1 MEYKGE
7 ERVNIRLKF
16 FLLLAIVIYFYSIIF
31 LEKKQKLQ
39 LRYSLIW
46 GIAGIVMFFITL
58 FPDWMVGIIQK
69 IGIIDTNIGLLAI
82 VIFLLMLIL
91 MSLSSVV
98 STLDAQ
104 NKKLI
109 QKVALIEYRLRYLE
123 KTNLNKGEKN
133 V

>member
-1 MEYKGE
+1 
-7 ERVNIRLKF
+7 
-16 FLLLAIVIYFYSIIF
+16 
-31 LEKKQKLQ
+31 
-39 LRYSLIW
+39 
-46 GIAGIVMFFITL
+46 
-58 FPDWMVGIIQK
+58 
-69 IGIIDTNIGLLAI
+69 
-82 VIFLLMLIL
+82 MLIL

-98 STLDAQ
+98 SKLDAQ